1 MRQMH
6 KDLKYITFI
15 PLIGG
20 MAIANYQATGRKPE
34 FVLSY
39 EPFQKNEA
47 HLKKYWDDVEWHLL
61 DPETNTTDEGLDYSD
76 IDFVSSVCP
85 CAGLSNM
92 NMGHSQDSSTNDWMY
107 KAAEYI
113 LGTIKPKVYFGENAP
128 GLYSDNNKKVSDRLY
143 EYAKQYGYSFTI
155 YKTNTELHGIPQRR
169 IRTFYF
175 FWKGDTCPVMEYYN
189 NRNELPFEEWILDK
203 NVGAHNELPVGDP
216 MEDFAASK
224 WIYEVFC
231 NSDYNQYVKFFNDKS
246 TNETRIITAYDYIVR
261 YNKFDEYLNWLRH
274 NPIGN
279 QKLSPKSKHTH
290 LSVAE
295 YRYNKIK
302 NGMNYYSLEP
312 VMFTEY
318 TSAITGKNIELTLHP
333 KEQRYLTTRE
343 IMSMMGLPTDF
354 ELVTPNIVHITQNV
368 PVCTAK
374 DMTEQVVKFINGEL
388 EMSEYS
394 YLKQDNIKQRI
405 DYKE

>member
-1 MRQMH
+1 MS
-6 KDLKYITFI
+6 KDIKYISFI

-20 MAIANYQATGRKPE
+20 MAIANAQATGKKPE

-47 HLKKYWDDVEWHLL
+47 HLKNYWPDVKWYLL
-61 DPETNTTDEGLDYSD
+61 DSETNTLNEDIDYSD

-92 NMGHSQDSSTNDWMY
+92 NMGHSQNSITNDWMY
-107 KAAEYI
+107 KAAAYI
-113 LGTIKPKVYFGENAP
+113 LSTIKPKVYFGENAP
-128 GLYSDNNKKVSDRLY
+128 GLYSDNNKKVSDKLY
-143 EYAKQYGYSFTI
+143 EYARQYGYSFTI

-169 IRTFYF
+169 VRTFYF
-175 FWKGDTCPVMEYYN
+175 FWKGDNCPIMDYYN
-189 NRNELPFEEWILDK
+189 RPTLSFNEFILNK
-203 NVGAHNELPVGDP
+203 NIGNHNEISTNDP

-231 NSDYNQYVKFFNDKS
+231 NSDYNQYVQFFNDKS
-246 TNETRIITAYDYIVR
+246 VNETRIITAYDYIVR
-261 YNKFDEYLNWLRH
+261 YNKFEEYINWLKN
-274 NPIGN
+274 NPIGQ

-295 YRYNKIK
+295 YRYNKIR

-312 VMFTEY
+312 VMFTGY
-318 TSAITGKNIELTLHP
+318 TSAITGKNVELALHP
-333 KEQRYLTTRE
+333 KEKRYLTTRE
-343 IMSMMGLPTDF
+343 IMSLMGLPNDF

-374 DMTEQVVKFINGEL
+374 DMTEQVIKFINGEL
-388 EMSEYS
+388 EPSEYTF
-394 YLKQDNIKQRI
+394 LKQNNLKQTI
-405 DYKE
+405 DYKS